1 MHGGCREKPRGDVK
15 LRRDLMFVYIV
26 GLVSLSRVLG
36 VKGRV
41 SEQEKN
47 NIIGKGPQQYLLQ
60 GGRENS
66 NDQLGYK
73 LHQPLCGSLN
83 DVSLEGSRDLLVTRK
98 NTH

>member
-47 NIIGKGPQQYLLQ
+47 NIIGKGPQQYLLHAR
-60 GGRENS
+60 G
-66 NDQLGYK
+66 
-73 LHQPLCGSLN
+73 
-83 DVSLEGSRDLLVTRK
+83 
-98 NTH
+98 